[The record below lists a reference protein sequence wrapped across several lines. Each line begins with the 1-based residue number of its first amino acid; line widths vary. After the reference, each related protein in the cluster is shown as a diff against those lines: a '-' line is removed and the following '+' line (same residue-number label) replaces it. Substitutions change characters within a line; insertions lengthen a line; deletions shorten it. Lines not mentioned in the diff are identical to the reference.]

1 MESSNISA
9 MSNDWY
15 YASGG
20 AQQGPVGID
29 DLKARHAAGQIP
41 TDALIWREG
50 MDNWKPWNE
59 VPELAA
65 APKMLVGGAAVS
77 PASPATNQPYTP
89 PATNPY
95 AGGMGIGGGLGAG
108 GLGVKPPNYLWQSI
122 ACTLLCC
129 LPFGVVGIVYA
140 AKVDGL
146 ATSGNMAAAIEAS
159 NKAKFWCWMSFGF
172 GLGVTVL
179 AFAGGL
185 LGAA

>member
-1 MESSNISA
+1 MDRSSILQ
-9 MSNDWY
+9 MSNEWY

-20 AQQGPVGID
+20 AQQGPFGID

-41 TDALIWREG
+41 ADALIWREG
-50 MDNWKPWNE
+50 MENWVPWNQ

-65 APKMLVGGAAVS
+65 APKLVTGAAPT
-77 PASPATNQPYTP
+77 PAANPVGNQPYAP

-108 GLGVKPPNYLWQSI
+108 GMGVKPPTYLWQSI

-146 ATSGNMAAAIEAS
+146 AASGNMVGAVEAS

-172 GLGVTVL
+172 GLIATIGFV
-179 AFAGGL
+179 A
-185 LGAA
+185 LGAAGA